1 MKLNNKNAEWFIPD
15 GENIETAL
23 ARTTHLAISAHQDDI
38 EIMAYDGIVKCFGND
53 KKWFGAVVVTNGA
66 GSARNGIYSD
76 YTDEEMQKIR
86 KVEQKKAAYV
96 GEYSALALLDYT
108 SAQVKSAGSKEV
120 IEELKA
126 IIAQA
131 GAEVIYTHNLAD
143 KHDTHLGVVTK
154 VIHAI
159 RELPKEQ
166 RPKKLYGC
174 EVWRNLDWVL
184 DSQKVVFDVAQHP
197 NLSAALVGVFD
208 SQIAGGKRYDL
219 ATSGRRLANATY
231 AESHSV
237 DQSDALSYAIDL
249 TPLIEDDNMSIIEF
263 ITNYIR
269 GFEEDVAAKL
279 GKVLQP

>member
-1 MKLNNKNAEWFIPD
+1 MQLNNKNAEWFVPD
-15 GENIETAL
+15 GENIEKAL
-23 ARTTHLAISAHQDDI
+23 KRTTHLAISAHQDDV

-53 KKWFGAVVVTNGA
+53 TNWFSAVIVTNGA
-66 GSARNGIYSD
+66 GSARNGIYAD
-76 YTDEEMQKIR
+76 YTDEDMQKIR
-86 KVEQKKAAYV
+86 KVEQKKAAYI
-96 GEYSALALLDYT
+96 GDYSALALLDYS
-108 SAQVKSAGSKEV
+108 SAQVKSAGCREIV
-120 IEELKA
+120 EELKN
-126 IIAQA
+126 IISQS

-154 VIHAI
+154 VINAI

-184 DSQKVVFDVAQHP
+184 DNQKVVFDVSAHP

-231 AESHSV
+231 SASHTV
-237 DQSDALSYAIDL
+237 DESDALSYAIDL
-249 TPLIEDDNMSIIEF
+249 TPLIEDESLSILEYIKG
-263 ITNYIR
+263 YIR
-269 GFEEDVAAKL
+269 SFEEDVTSKL
-279 GKVLQP
+279 NKVL